1 VKSLKKVQVL
11 VYSEPGA
18 ALPKYETSGAAGMDI
33 RAKESVS
40 IGPNSTT
47 LVKTGLYVKIPEG
60 YEIQIRARS
69 GLSLKSG
76 LRVANGVGT
85 IDSDY
90 TGEVCV
96 ILHNTSSE
104 PYQVVKGDKIAQMVL
119 NEVPQ
124 IEWLQVDTQQDLGR
138 TDRGS
143 NGFGS
148 TG

>member
-1 VKSLKKVQVL
+1 MKKVQVIIYNETD
-11 VYSEPGA
+11 VT
-18 ALPKYETSGAAGMDI
+18 LPKYETSGAVGMDI
-33 RAKESVS
+33 WAKENVL
-40 IGPNSTT
+40 IEANSTT

-76 LRVANGVGT
+76 LRVANGIGT
-85 IDSDY
+85 IDADY
-90 TGEVCV
+90 TGEVCAIV
-96 ILHNTSSE
+96 HNTSSE
-104 PYQVVKGDKIAQMVL
+104 SYQVVKGDKIAQMVL

-124 IEWLQVDTQQDLGR
+124 IEWFQVYAKQALGT